1 MTTPIFIDN
10 PGILVDKNHIFD
22 FIPDI
27 KATTEERIN
36 AIVRFSFYFSIVLMV
51 VKNNYRYSYI
61 FVATL
66 IITYFFYDTNRENF
80 VGHSTEEENSETAE
94 EEEDA
99 TNSVN
104 NTFCKKNAKKQ
115 NHAEVNSEEMVNKDC
130 DEPTCDNLFMNVL
143 PTDDFTKKKRACS
156 YTKEVSGK
164 VNSGFYNK
172 FKKDVNTFYNQ
183 DFAMR
188 QFYSMPN
195 TQVPNDQGTFAK
207 WLYNTP
213 VSCSVGDNEILKQ
226 VRACNM
232 NYATLE
238 DLQNEGTDNF
248 LCLSNNYQQL

>member
-36 AIVRFSFYFSIVLMV
+36 AIVRFSFYFSLVLMV

-80 VGHSTEEENSETAE
+80 VGHSSEEENSAS

-99 TNSVN
+99 NNAVN
-104 NTFCKKNAKKQ
+104 NTFCKKNVKKE

-143 PTDDFTKKKRACS
+143 PTDDFTKKKGG
-156 YTKEVSGK
+156 V
-164 VNSGFYNK
+164 
-172 FKKDVNTFYNQ
+172 
-183 DFAMR
+183 
-188 QFYSMPN
+188 
-195 TQVPNDQGTFAK
+195 
-207 WLYNTP
+207 
-213 VSCSVGDNEILKQ
+213 
-226 VRACNM
+226 
-232 NYATLE
+232 
-238 DLQNEGTDNF
+238 
-248 LCLSNNYQQL
+248 

>member
-36 AIVRFSFYFSIVLMV
+36 AIVRFSFYFSLVLMV

-80 VGHSTEEENSETAE
+80 VGNSSEKENSASK
-94 EEEDA
+94 EEDA
-99 TNSVN
+99 NNAVN
-104 NTFCKKNAKKQ
+104 NTFCKKNAKKE